1 MAKWS
6 TTHNRVL
13 AALAGAVLGLVGG
26 GDARATGAEPHYLT
40 EAQQMAAL
48 PARAILEASLVADID
63 GDGHPDTAILG
74 GTPEQRR
81 LVVWFGKQDGHE
93 SPVSAPLG
101 APNSN
106 TGASLGTD
114 QGELVVLDAT
124 GDDAETKTIY
134 RFRRTPGVAGM
145 RLASIESER
154 YRGGEAI
161 RLAWNLITGAHEFAR
176 GKLVDS
182 ADGEESVPRYGT
194 PRRSRRESPPLDMAG
209 TPLPDAL
216 IDAEPRAPEAGRD

>member
-6 TTHNRVL
+6 TRHNRGL
-13 AALAGAVLGLVGG
+13 AALAGALLGLVVD
-26 GDARATGAEPHYLT
+26 GDVLAAGSGPAQPS
-40 EAQQMAAL
+40 EAQLMAAL
-48 PARAILEASLVADID
+48 PAEAILEVSLVADID

-74 GTPEQRR
+74 GTPAQRR
-81 LVVWFGKQDGHE
+81 LVVWFGKQEGHE
-93 SPVSAPLG
+93 APVSAPLG

-106 TGASLGTD
+106 TGASLDTD
-114 QGELVVLDAT
+114 KGELVVLDAT

-134 RFRRTPGVAGM
+134 RFRRERGVAGM

-161 RLAWNLITGAHEFAR
+161 RLAWNLLTGAHEFAR
-176 GKLVDS
+176 GELVDS
-182 ADGEESVPRYGT
+182 ADGEERVPRYGT
-194 PRRSRRESPPLDMAG
+194 PRRSRRESPPVDMAS

-216 IDAEPRAPEAGRD
+216 VDAELRAPAAGRD

>member
-13 AALAGAVLGLVGG
+13 AALAGAVLGLLVG
-26 GDARATGAEPHYLT
+26 GDARAEPQSLT

-48 PARAILEASLVADID
+48 PAKAILEVSLVADID

-74 GTPEQRR
+74 GTPAQRR

-106 TGASLGTD
+106 TGASLDTD
-114 QGELVVLDAT
+114 KGELVVLDAT
-124 GDDAETKTIY
+124 GNEVETKTIY
-134 RFRRTPGVAGM
+134 RFRREPGVAGM
-145 RLASIESER
+145 RLSSIESER
-154 YRGGEAI
+154 YRGREAI
-161 RLAWNLITGAHEFAR
+161 RLAWNLVTGAHEFAR
-176 GKLVDS
+176 GELVDA
-182 ADGEESVPRYGT
+182 ADGEESVPRYGA
-194 PRRSRRESPPLDMAG
+194 PRRSRRESQPVDMAS

-216 IDAEPRAPEAGRD
+216 IDAELRLSAVDRD

>member
-13 AALAGAVLGLVGG
+13 AALAGAVLGLLVG
-26 GDARATGAEPHYLT
+26 GDARAEPQSLT

-48 PARAILEASLVADID
+48 PAKAILEVSLVADID

-74 GTPEQRR
+74 GTPAQRR

-106 TGASLGTD
+106 TGASLDTD
-114 QGELVVLDAT
+114 KGELVVLDAT
-124 GDDAETKTIY
+124 GNEVETKTIY
-134 RFRRTPGVAGM
+134 RFRCEPGVADM
-145 RLASIESER
+145 RLASIETER
-154 YRGGEAI
+154 YSGREAV
-161 RLAWNLITGAHEFAR
+161 RLAWNLLSGAHEFAR
-176 GKLVDS
+176 GELVES
-182 ADGEESVPRYGT
+182 ADGDESVPRYGT
-194 PRRSRRESPPLDMAG
+194 PHRSRRESPPVDMAS

-216 IDAEPRAPEAGRD
+216 IDAELRAPAPSRD